1 MRIKHSY
8 IILALLISTL
18 LVLSIAGCSG
28 PTTTPA
34 SSPPATTPVQ
44 NPGPISSVITTQT
57 PSSTP
62 SVAPSPTQ
70 AAPVTLNISVA
81 ASLTDAI
88 KEINSLYIKDRP
100 QVTITPNFAS
110 SGTLQQQIENGAPV
124 DVFLSAAQ
132 AQMDNLQKKDLI
144 VNDTRRNFV
153 MNEVVMIVPDDS
165 TLGLT
170 SFNDLATDR
179 VEKVAVGDPKSVPA
193 GTYAHQ
199 AFDQLGITAQIQP
212 KEILGSDVR
221 QVLTYVE
228 SGNVD
233 AGIVY
238 STDAMISSRVKVVAS
253 APAEINAKIVYPVA
267 VIKASRIPDAAND
280 YLNFL
285 FSVQAKT
292 AFEKYGF
299 TPISN

>member
-1 MRIKHSY
+1 MRIKYSH
-8 IILALLISTL
+8 IILAILISAL
-18 LVLSIAGCSG
+18 LVIPVAGCSG
-28 PTTTPA
+28 PTTPPP
-34 SSPPATTPVQ
+34 PPATTPIQ
-44 NPGPISSVITTQT
+44 NPGPISSMIAT
-57 PSSTP
+57 PTPPSTP
-62 SVAPSPTQ
+62 SAASSPTQ
-70 AAPVTLNISVA
+70 AAPVTLNISAA
-81 ASLTDAI
+81 ASLTDAV
-88 KEINSLYIKDRP
+88 KEINSLYTKDRP
-100 QVTITPNFAS
+100 HVTITPNFAS

-132 AQMDNLQKKDLI
+132 TQMDNLQKKDLLL
-144 VNDTRRNFV
+144 NDTRRDFV
-153 MNEVVMIVPDDS
+153 MNELVLIVPHDS

-170 SFNDLATDR
+170 SFNDLAADK
-179 VEKVAVGDPKSVPA
+179 VEKVAIGDPKSVPA

-199 AFDQLGITAQIQP
+199 AFDQLGITARIQP

-238 STDAMISSRVKVVAS
+238 STDAIISSKVKVVAS
-253 APAEINAKIVYPVA
+253 SPAEINAKIVYPAA

-280 YLNFL
+280 YLDFL

-292 AFEKYGF
+292 VFEKYGF